1 MSEIKRK
8 AQTSGFETGE
18 ESFEELKGADMSP
31 DFSILE
37 NESGFSIGQ
46 AEEPAQYF
54 EPAAEPAAEPAE
66 SIFEPVAPI
75 ERTKEPE
82 IERAP
87 ALPAEEEPAK
97 KRYYSPGE
105 VMKKKGCI
113 GCGGMVLAVPIM
125 LAVLAAAV
133 ALF

>member
-8 AQTSGFETGE
+8 PQTGGFESGE
-18 ESFEELKGADMSP
+18 GAFDELKGAAESP

-37 NESGFSIGQ
+37 DESGWTIGA
-46 AEEPAQYF
+46 AEEPAQYS
-54 EPAAEPAAEPAE
+54 EPEAEPAG
-66 SIFEPVAPI
+66 SIFEPITPI
-75 ERTKEPE
+75 EQKPKPN
-82 IERAP
+82 IEKAP
-87 ALPAEEEPAK
+87 AQPAEEEPAK

-113 GCGGMVLAVPIM
+113 GCGGMVLAVPII
-125 LAVLAAAV
+125 LAVLVAAV